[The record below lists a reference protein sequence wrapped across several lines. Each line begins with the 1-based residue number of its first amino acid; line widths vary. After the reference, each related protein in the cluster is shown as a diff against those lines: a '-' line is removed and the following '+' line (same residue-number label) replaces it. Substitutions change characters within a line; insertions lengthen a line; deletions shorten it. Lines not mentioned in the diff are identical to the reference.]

1 MSELMTMLS
10 YGFIVRALVTG
21 VLVSI
26 CAALLGVTLVL
37 RNNAMISDG
46 LSHVSF
52 GAFAIAIVLGL
63 TPLYVAIPVAMIA
76 SIFILRLNDGRLHG
90 DSAVAIISSSAL
102 AIGVV
107 AISVGNGVNVDMN
120 AYLFGSI
127 LSITKGDMVVSIIT
141 CLIVLALY
149 ILSYN
154 KIFAL
159 TFDKDF
165 ASSTGVHTQFYE
177 TILAALASLVIV
189 LGMRMMGALLIS
201 SLTIFPT
208 ITARYLVKSYKGVMI
223 TSAVVSVICFVIGL
237 VLSYFY
243 SLPTGAMIVIIN
255 LIALLL
261 AIAYAKV
268 FRKQ

>member
-1 MSELMTMLS
+1 MTNIITMFS
-10 YGFIVRALVTG
+10 YGFIVRALITG

-52 GAFAIAIVLGL
+52 GAFAIASVCGL
-63 TPLYVAIPVAMIA
+63 TPLYVAIPVAILA
-76 SIFILRLNDGRLHG
+76 SIFILRLSDGKIHG
-90 DSAVAIISSSAL
+90 DSAVAILSSSAL

-107 AISVGNGVNVDMN
+107 AISVGNGVNVDLN

-127 LSITKGDMVVSIIT
+127 LSISQDDMIVSVIV
-141 CLIVLALY
+141 CLFVFALY

-159 TFDKDF
+159 TFDRDF
-165 ASSTGVHTQFYE
+165 ATSTGVHTQLYE
-177 TILAALASLVIV
+177 TILAILASLVIV

-208 ITARYLVKSYKGVMI
+208 ITSRYLVKSYKGVI
-223 TSAVVSVICFVIGL
+223 ISAAIISIVCFIIGL
-237 VLSYFY
+237 VLSYIY
-243 SLPTGAMIVIIN
+243 SLPTGAMIVIVN
-255 LIALLL
+255 LVALLL
-261 AIAYAKV
+261 SILYAKL
-268 FRKQ
+268 FRNK

>member
-37 RNNAMISDG
+37 RSNAMISDG

-52 GAFAIAIVLGL
+52 GAFAIAVVLGL

-149 ILSYN
+149 IC
-154 KIFAL
+154 
-159 TFDKDF
+159 
-165 ASSTGVHTQFYE
+165 
-177 TILAALASLVIV
+177 
-189 LGMRMMGALLIS
+189 LL
-201 SLTIFPT
+201 
-208 ITARYLVKSYKGVMI
+208 Y
-223 TSAVVSVICFVIGL
+223 TSPSPRD
-237 VLSYFY
+237 S
-243 SLPTGAMIVIIN
+243 
-255 LIALLL
+255 
-261 AIAYAKV
+261 
-268 FRKQ
+268 